1 MLAKAYLQKKKSVFP
16 MFNDQSVF
24 PSTIAQSCVTIVFNE
39 TSRRPDIHVTFQDE
53 DRKSLLKEIS
63 NLEKK
68 NLLSRRGEKMI
79 ELDELMQVL
88 VSDTWLRL
96 RNSQLLI
103 LQSLFMACDV
113 HGDGVFSSD
122 DFHDMVTMLRTS
134 VTK

>member
-1 MLAKAYLQKKKSVFP
+1 MFP
-16 MFNDQSVF
+16 LFNDQSVF
-24 PSTIAQSCVTIVFNE
+24 PSTVAQSCVTTIFNE
-39 TSRRPDIHVTFQDE
+39 ASRRPDIHVTFQDE

-79 ELDELMQVL
+79 ELDDLMQVL

-96 RNSQLLI
+96 RNSSKMI

-122 DFHDMVTMLRTS
+122 DFHDMVTMCTS